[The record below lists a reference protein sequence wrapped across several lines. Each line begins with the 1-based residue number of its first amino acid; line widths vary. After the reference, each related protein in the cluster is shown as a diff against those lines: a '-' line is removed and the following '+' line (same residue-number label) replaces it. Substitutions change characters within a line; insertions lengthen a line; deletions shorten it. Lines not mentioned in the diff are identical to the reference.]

1 MAKSQK
7 SVVLNIRK
15 VNLAGPSASISIE
28 LGGARNA
35 LPSEYSKPV
44 NGMTVGAG
52 KLVLEPK
59 GIAKLTPSNAA
70 TVKLTSVTSYSKVK
84 MFSAKGLELA
94 RGADSIELDV
104 TDGVPMAAISI
115 GQSKIGIGRSRKK
128 SQFKEYSW
136 AQLHL
141 ILGYGE
147 QIFREL
153 NRQKSE
159 SVQLLVVSPKNACVE
174 LVNSAQQM
182 SKDARSVRGHRMMI
196 LTGKE
201 RLIDVR
207 RV

>member
-15 VNLAGPSASISIE
+15 VNLNTPEAALTVKLS
-28 LGGARNA
+28 GARNA
-35 LPSEYSKPV
+35 LPSEYSKAV
-44 NGMTVGAG
+44 NGLKLGAG
-52 KLVLEPK
+52 RVVLASK
-59 GIAKLTPSNAA
+59 GSAKMSAA
-70 TVKLTSVTSYSKVK
+70 DAANVKLTTATSYTKVK
-84 MFSAKGLELA
+84 FTARGLALA

-104 TDGVPMAAISI
+104 TDGVPMAAVSI

-128 SQFKEYSW
+128 GQFKKYTW

-153 NRQKSE
+153 NRQKGE

-174 LVNSAQQM
+174 LANSAEQM
-182 SKDARSVRGHRMMI
+182 SKEARSVRCHRMMI

>member
-15 VNLAGPSASISIE
+15 VNLDTPEAALTVKFS
-28 LGGARNA
+28 GARNA
-35 LPSEYSKPV
+35 LPSEYSKAV
-44 NGMTVGAG
+44 NALKLGGG
-52 KLVLEPK
+52 KVVLAPK
-59 GIAKLTPSNAA
+59 GAAKLSASDTAN
-70 TVKLTSVTSYSKVK
+70 VKLTTATSYNKVK
-84 MFSAKGLELA
+84 FTARGLALA

-104 TDGVPMAAISI
+104 TDGVPMAAVRI

-128 SQFKEYSW
+128 GQFKKYTW

-159 SVQLLVVSPKNACVE
+159 SVQLLVLSPKNACVE
-174 LVNSAQQM
+174 LANSPEQM
-182 SKDARSVRGHRMMI
+182 SKDARTVRSHRMMV

>member
-7 SVVLNIRK
+7 SVVLNILK
-15 VNLAGPSASISIE
+15 VNLDSPEAALSFE
-28 LGGARNA
+28 LSGARNA
-35 LPSEYSKPV
+35 LPSEYSKAV
-44 NGMTVGAG
+44 NGLKLGAG
-52 KLVLEPK
+52 KVVLASK
-59 GIAKLTPSNAA
+59 GS
-70 TVKLTSVTSYSKVK
+70 VKLSAADAAKVK
-84 MFSAKGLELA
+84 LATATTYTKVSNFTALGLALA

-104 TDGVPMAAISI
+104 TDGVPMAALSV
-115 GQSKIGIGRSRKK
+115 GQTKIGIGRSRKK
-128 SQFKEYSW
+128 GQFKIYSW

-147 QIFREL
+147 QVFREL
-153 NRQKSE
+153 NRQKSP

-174 LVNSAQQM
+174 LANSPEQM
-182 SKDARSVRGHRMMI
+182 SKDARSVRGHRMMV

>member
-15 VNLAGPSASISIE
+15 VNLDSPEAALTVKLS
-28 LGGARNA
+28 GARNA
-35 LPSEYSKPV
+35 LPSEYSKAV
-44 NGMTVGAG
+44 NGLKLGAG
-52 KLVLEPK
+52 KVVLASK
-59 GIAKLTPSNAA
+59 GSAKLSAA
-70 TVKLTSVTSYSKVK
+70 EAANVKLTTATSYTKVK
-84 MFSAKGLELA
+84 FTARGLALA

-104 TDGVPMAAISI
+104 TDGVPMAALSV
-115 GQSKIGIGRSRKK
+115 GQAKIGIGRSRKK
-128 SQFKEYSW
+128 GQFKKYTW

-147 QIFREL
+147 QVFREL

-159 SVQLLVVSPKNACVE
+159 SVQLLVLSPKNACVE
-174 LVNSAQQM
+174 LANSPEQM
-182 SKDARSVRGHRMMI
+182 SKDARTVRGHRMMV

>member
-15 VNLAGPSASISIE
+15 INLDSPEAALTVKLS
-28 LGGARNA
+28 GARNA
-35 LPSEYSKPV
+35 LPSEYSKAV
-44 NGMTVGAG
+44 NGLKLGAG
-52 KLVLEPK
+52 KVVLASK
-59 GIAKLTPSNAA
+59 GSAKLSAA
-70 TVKLTSVTSYSKVK
+70 DAANVKLTTATSYAKVK
-84 MFSAKGLELA
+84 LTARGLALA

-128 SQFKEYSW
+128 GQFKKYTW

-153 NRQKSE
+153 NRQKSP

-174 LVNSAQQM
+174 LANSAEQM
-182 SKDARSVRGHRMMI
+182 SKEARSVRGHRLMI

-201 RLIDVR
+201 RLIDVH

>member
-7 SVVLNIRK
+7 SVVLNILK
-15 VNLAGPSASISIE
+15 VNLDTPEAALTVKLS
-28 LGGARNA
+28 GARNA
-35 LPSEYSKPV
+35 LPSEYSKAV
-44 NGMTVGAG
+44 NGLKLGAG
-52 KLVLEPK
+52 KVVLASK
-59 GIAKLTPSNAA
+59 GSAKLSAA
-70 TVKLTSVTSYSKVK
+70 DAANVKLTTATSYAKVK
-84 MFSAKGLELA
+84 LTARGLALA

-128 SQFKEYSW
+128 GQFKKYTW

-153 NRQKSE
+153 NRQKSP

-174 LVNSAQQM
+174 LANSAEQM
-182 SKDARSVRGHRMMI
+182 SKEARSVRGHRMMI

-201 RLIDVR
+201 RLIDVH

>member
-15 VNLAGPSASISIE
+15 VNLDSPEAALTVKLS
-28 LGGARNA
+28 GARNA
-35 LPSEYSKPV
+35 LPSEYSKAV
-44 NGMTVGAG
+44 NSLKLGAG
-52 KLVLEPK
+52 QVVLAPK
-59 GIAKLTPSNAA
+59 GSAKLLGADAA
-70 TVKLTSVTSYSKVK
+70 NVKLTTATSYTKVK
-84 MFSAKGLELA
+84 FTARGLALA

-104 TDGVPMAAISI
+104 TDGVPMAAVSI

-128 SQFKEYSW
+128 GQFKKYTW

-153 NRQKSE
+153 NRQKSP

-174 LVNSAQQM
+174 LANSPEQM
-182 SKDARSVRGHRMMI
+182 SKDARSVRGHRMMV

>member
-15 VNLAGPSASISIE
+15 VNLNTPEAALTVKLS
-28 LGGARNA
+28 GARNA
-35 LPSEYSKPV
+35 LPSEYSKAV
-44 NGMTVGAG
+44 NGLKLGAG
-52 KLVLEPK
+52 RVVLASK
-59 GIAKLTPSNAA
+59 GSAKLSAA
-70 TVKLTSVTSYSKVK
+70 DADNVKLTTATSYTKVK
-84 MFSAKGLELA
+84 FTARGLALA
-94 RGADSIELDV
+94 RGADSIELEV

-128 SQFKEYSW
+128 GQFKKYTW

-174 LVNSAQQM
+174 LANSAEQM
-182 SKDARSVRGHRMMI
+182 SKEARSVRGHRMMV

>member
-1 MAKSQK
+1 VKFTA
-7 SVVLNIRK
+7 RG
-15 VNLAGPSASISIE
+15 LA
-28 LGGARNA
+28 
-35 LPSEYSKPV
+35 
-44 NGMTVGAG
+44 
-52 KLVLEPK
+52 
-59 GIAKLTPSNAA
+59 
-70 TVKLTSVTSYSKVK
+70 
-84 MFSAKGLELA
+84 LA

-104 TDGVPMAAISI
+104 TDGVPMAALSV
-115 GQSKIGIGRSRKK
+115 GQAKIGIGRSRKK
-128 SQFKEYSW
+128 GQFKKYTW

-147 QIFREL
+147 QVFREL

-174 LVNSAQQM
+174 LANSPEQM
-182 SKDARSVRGHRMMI
+182 SKDARSVRGHRMMV

>member
-15 VNLAGPSASISIE
+15 VNLDSPEAALTVKLS
-28 LGGARNA
+28 GARNA
-35 LPSEYSKPV
+35 LPSEYSKAV
-44 NGMTVGAG
+44 NGLKLGAG
-52 KLVLEPK
+52 KVVLASK
-59 GIAKLTPSNAA
+59 GSAKLSAA
-70 TVKLTSVTSYSKVK
+70 EAANVKLTTATSYTKVK
-84 MFSAKGLELA
+84 FTARGLALA

-104 TDGVPMAAISI
+104 TDGVPMAALSV
-115 GQSKIGIGRSRKK
+115 GQAKIGIGRSRKK
-128 SQFKEYSW
+128 GQFKKYTW

-147 QIFREL
+147 QIFREI

-174 LVNSAQQM
+174 LANSPEQM
-182 SKDARSVRGHRMMI
+182 SKDARTVRGHRMMV

>member
-15 VNLAGPSASISIE
+15 VNLDSLEAALTVKLS
-28 LGGARNA
+28 GARNA
-35 LPSEYSKPV
+35 LPSEYSKAV
-44 NGMTVGAG
+44 NGLKLGAG
-52 KLVLEPK
+52 KVALFSK
-59 GIAKLTPSNAA
+59 GSAKLSAA
-70 TVKLTSVTSYSKVK
+70 DAANVKLTTATSYSK
-84 MFSAKGLELA
+84 AKFTARGLALA
-94 RGADSIELDV
+94 RGADSIELEV

-128 SQFKEYSW
+128 GQFKKYTW

-153 NRQKSE
+153 NRQKGE

-174 LVNSAQQM
+174 LANSAEQM
-182 SKDARSVRGHRMMI
+182 SKEARSVRGHRMMV

>member
-15 VNLAGPSASISIE
+15 VNLDGPEAALMVKLS
-28 LGGARNA
+28 GARNA
-35 LPSEYSKPV
+35 LPSEYSKAV
-44 NGMTVGAG
+44 NGLKLGAG
-52 KLVLEPK
+52 KVVLASK
-59 GIAKLTPSNAA
+59 GSAKPSAA
-70 TVKLTSVTSYSKVK
+70 DTANVKLTTTTSYTKVK
-84 MFSAKGLELA
+84 LTARGLALA

-128 SQFKEYSW
+128 GQFKKYTW
-136 AQLHL
+136 PQLHL

-153 NRQKSE
+153 NRQKSP

-174 LVNSAQQM
+174 LANSAEQM
-182 SKDARSVRGHRMMI
+182 SKVARSVRGHRMMI

-201 RLIDVR
+201 RLIDVH

>member
-15 VNLAGPSASISIE
+15 VNLDSPEAALTVKLS
-28 LGGARNA
+28 GARNA
-35 LPSEYSKPV
+35 LPSEYSKAV
-44 NGMTVGAG
+44 NGLKLGAG
-52 KLVLEPK
+52 KVVLASK
-59 GIAKLTPSNAA
+59 GSAKLSAA
-70 TVKLTSVTSYSKVK
+70 EAANVKLTTATSYTKVK
-84 MFSAKGLELA
+84 FTARGLALA

-104 TDGVPMAAISI
+104 TDGVPMAALSV
-115 GQSKIGIGRSRKK
+115 GQAKIGIGRSRKK
-128 SQFKEYSW
+128 GQFKKYTW

-147 QIFREL
+147 QVFREL

-174 LVNSAQQM
+174 LANSPEQM
-182 SKDARSVRGHRMMI
+182 SKDARTVRGHRMMV

>member
-15 VNLAGPSASISIE
+15 VNLDSPEAAVTVKLSGV
-28 LGGARNA
+28 RNA
-35 LPSEYSKPV
+35 LPTEYSKAI
-44 NGMTVGAG
+44 NGLKLGAG
-52 KLVLEPK
+52 KVVLAPK
-59 GIAKLTPSNAA
+59 GAAKLSASDAA
-70 TVKLTSVTSYSKVK
+70 NVKVTTATSYTK
-84 MFSAKGLELA
+84 AKFTARGLALA

-104 TDGVPMAAISI
+104 TDGVPMAAVSI

-128 SQFKEYSW
+128 GQFKKYTW

-159 SVQLLVVSPKNACVE
+159 SVQLLVLSPKNACVE
-174 LVNSAQQM
+174 LANSPEQM
-182 SKDARSVRGHRMMI
+182 SKDARTVRSHRMMV

>member
-15 VNLAGPSASISIE
+15 VNLDSPEAALTVKLS
-28 LGGARNA
+28 GARNA
-35 LPSEYSKPV
+35 LPSEYSKAV
-44 NGMTVGAG
+44 NSLKLGAG
-52 KLVLEPK
+52 KVVLAPK
-59 GIAKLTPSNAA
+59 GSAKLLGADAA
-70 TVKLTSVTSYSKVK
+70 NVKLTTATSYTKVK
-84 MFSAKGLELA
+84 FTARGLVLA

-104 TDGVPMAAISI
+104 TDGVPMAAVSI

-128 SQFKEYSW
+128 GQFKKYTW

-147 QIFREL
+147 QIFREI

-174 LVNSAQQM
+174 LANCAQQM
-182 SKDARSVRGHRMMI
+182 SKDVRSVRGHRMMV

>member
-15 VNLAGPSASISIE
+15 INLDSPEAALTVKLS
-28 LGGARNA
+28 GARNA
-35 LPSEYSKPV
+35 LPSEYSKAV
-44 NGMTVGAG
+44 NGLKLGAG
-52 KLVLEPK
+52 KVVLASK
-59 GIAKLTPSNAA
+59 GSAKLSAA
-70 TVKLTSVTSYSKVK
+70 DAANVKLTTATSYSKVK
-84 MFSAKGLELA
+84 FTARGLALA

-128 SQFKEYSW
+128 GQFKKYTW

-153 NRQKSE
+153 NRQKSP

-174 LVNSAQQM
+174 LANSAEQM
-182 SKDARSVRGHRMMI
+182 SKVARSVRGHRMMI

-201 RLIDVR
+201 RLIDVH

>member
-15 VNLAGPSASISIE
+15 VNLDSLESALTVKLS
-28 LGGARNA
+28 GARNA
-35 LPSEYSKPV
+35 LPSEYSKAV
-44 NGMTVGAG
+44 NGLKLGAG
-52 KLVLEPK
+52 RVVLASK
-59 GIAKLTPSNAA
+59 GSAKLSAA
-70 TVKLTSVTSYSKVK
+70 DADNVKLTTATSYSK
-84 MFSAKGLELA
+84 AKFTARGLALA

-128 SQFKEYSW
+128 GQFKKYTW

-153 NRQKSE
+153 NRQKGE

-174 LVNSAQQM
+174 LANSAQQM
-182 SKDARSVRGHRMMI
+182 SKAARSVRGHRMMI

>member
-15 VNLAGPSASISIE
+15 VNLDSPEAALTVKLS
-28 LGGARNA
+28 GARNA
-35 LPSEYSKPV
+35 LPSEYSKAV
-44 NGMTVGAG
+44 NSLKLGAG
-52 KLVLEPK
+52 KVVLAPK
-59 GIAKLTPSNAA
+59 GSAKLLGADAA
-70 TVKLTSVTSYSKVK
+70 NVKLTTATSYTKVK
-84 MFSAKGLELA
+84 FTARGLALA

-104 TDGVPMAAISI
+104 TDGVPMAALSV
-115 GQSKIGIGRSRKK
+115 GQAKIGIGRSRKK
-128 SQFKEYSW
+128 GQFKKYTW

-147 QIFREL
+147 QVFREL

-174 LVNSAQQM
+174 LANSPEQM
-182 SKDARSVRGHRMMI
+182 SKDARSVRGHRMMV

>member
-15 VNLAGPSASISIE
+15 VNLDSPEAALTVKLS
-28 LGGARNA
+28 GARNA
-35 LPSEYSKPV
+35 LPSEYSKAV
-44 NGMTVGAG
+44 NGFKLGAG
-52 KLVLEPK
+52 KVVLASK
-59 GIAKLTPSNAA
+59 GSTKLSAA
-70 TVKLTSVTSYSKVK
+70 DAANVKLTTATSYTKVK
-84 MFSAKGLELA
+84 LIAKGLALA

-104 TDGVPMAAISI
+104 TDGVPMAAVSI

-128 SQFKEYSW
+128 GQFKKYTW

-147 QIFREL
+147 QVFREL

-159 SVQLLVVSPKNACVE
+159 SVQLLVVSAKNACVE
-174 LVNSAQQM
+174 LANSPEQM
-182 SKDARSVRGHRMMI
+182 SKDARSVRGHRMMV

>member
-15 VNLAGPSASISIE
+15 VNLNTPEAALTVKLS
-28 LGGARNA
+28 GARNA
-35 LPSEYSKPV
+35 LPSEYSKAV
-44 NGMTVGAG
+44 NGLKLGAG
-52 KLVLEPK
+52 RVVLASK
-59 GIAKLTPSNAA
+59 GSAKLSAA
-70 TVKLTSVTSYSKVK
+70 DADNVKLTTATSYTKVK
-84 MFSAKGLELA
+84 FTARGLALA
-94 RGADSIELDV
+94 RGADSIELEV

-128 SQFKEYSW
+128 GQFKKYTW

-174 LVNSAQQM
+174 LANSAQQM
-182 SKDARSVRGHRMMI
+182 SKAARSVRGHRMMI

>member
-15 VNLAGPSASISIE
+15 INLDSPEAALTVKLS
-28 LGGARNA
+28 GARNA
-35 LPSEYSKPV
+35 LPSEYSKAV
-44 NGMTVGAG
+44 NGLKLGAG
-52 KLVLEPK
+52 KVVLASK
-59 GIAKLTPSNAA
+59 GSAKLSAA
-70 TVKLTSVTSYSKVK
+70 DAANVKLTTATSYSKVK
-84 MFSAKGLELA
+84 LTARGLALA

-128 SQFKEYSW
+128 GQFKKYTW
-136 AQLHL
+136 PQLHL

-153 NRQKSE
+153 NRQKSP

-174 LVNSAQQM
+174 LANSAEQM
-182 SKDARSVRGHRMMI
+182 SKEARSVRGHRMMV